1 MRKKQTKSFPPP
13 KKLTVFAPHLSA
25 CRCGHGTSQWE
36 AMLNSLAKLVAKR
49 SMKIRGGRSSCY
61 ENEWV
66 KWVKRNKKN
75 PLRKAKNVHTPL
87 ETLLHLS
94 FFGYPKK
101 NLRRISH
108 FIPFSSIFFL
118 LPIKLNDFSNSRANK
133 RHFENFDQ
141 ILLTVT
147 LG

>member
-1 MRKKQTKSFPPP
+1 MRKKQTKSFQPP

-101 NLRRISH
+101 ICAESRILFHSLPYFFFYQLNLMISL
-108 FIPFSSIFFL
+108 IQEQI
-118 LPIKLNDFSNSRANK
+118 ND
-133 RHFENFDQ
+133 
-141 ILLTVT
+141 ILKILTRFCWQ
-147 LG
+147 